1 MFISNIIQYR
11 LMLLPRYIHLIT
23 LIVSQTVCYRY
34 LSGIQ

>member
-11 LMLLPRYIHLIT
+11 LMLLPRNSHLIT
-23 LIVSQTVCYRY
+23 LIVTGQFCYRY